1 MAEQLLLIPVS
12 GMVKFRDDLLELAKF
27 IFRPDQCFD
36 ILIECI
42 YIVVG
47 PLGNGDRFIPGTAFR
62 IIDEQFF
69 VEFFSRAQSAKLY
82 ADVISS

>member
-1 MAEQLLLIPVS
+1 MLFLWLMHEL
-12 GMVKFRDDLLELAKF
+12 RYDLLELAKF
-27 IFRPDQCFD
+27 IFRPDQRFY
-36 ILIECI
+36 ILIESVD
-42 YIVVG
+42 IVVG

-82 ADVISS
+82 ADVIMP